1 MEHTEIKYI
10 DGRKFSAQN
19 RTHTIIID
27 QPKEGG
33 GEDKGPTPPEI
44 FVDAL
49 GSCIGVYV
57 LAFCRNT
64 GLDPGGMKIILDWEK
79 AIDKP
84 ARIQKISVKI
94 ELPNT
99 DPGPRKA
106 ALLKVAESCLIHETI
121 KHQPEITIDLAKFT
135 KRV

>member
-1 MEHTEIKYI
+1 MGKVEINYMNSMKFEAKNRSHTV
-10 DGRKFSAQN
+10 
-19 RTHTIIID
+19 IID
-27 QPKEGG
+27 QPQAGG
-33 GEDKGPTPPEI
+33 GEDEGPTPPEI

-57 LAFCRNT
+57 LAFCKNT
-64 GLDPGGMKIILDWEK
+64 GLDPKGMKIILDWEK

-84 ARIQKISVKI
+84 ARIQKISAKI
-94 ELPNT
+94 ELPNA

-121 KHQPEITIDLAKFT
+121 KHQPEITIDLANVT